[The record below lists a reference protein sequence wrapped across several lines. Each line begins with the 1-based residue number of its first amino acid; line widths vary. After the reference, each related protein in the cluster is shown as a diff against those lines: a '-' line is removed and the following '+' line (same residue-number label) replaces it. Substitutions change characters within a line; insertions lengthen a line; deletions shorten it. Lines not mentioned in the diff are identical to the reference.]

1 MATFLSLYNI
11 TLDDKGRIK
20 IPSAFKKCLEE
31 MKEDTLILTNIG
43 TCLRAF
49 PYKEWEPL
57 QEKLKE
63 MPTFQKDQLAAR
75 RLFFSSS
82 NMVQL
87 DKQGRLLI
95 PNPLRADASLNGDIV
110 LVGVNNCFE
119 IWDKTRW
126 GNFLKASEEKREEIL
141 ENLFQK

>member
-1 MATFLSLYNI
+1 MTTFLSLYNI

-126 GNFLKASEEKREEIL
+126 ENFLKASEDKREEIL